1 MGVPSFFR
9 WLQIKYPSVIEQCKK
24 DNKIKFDNLYI
35 DLNGIIHPCSHPEGQ
50 PPPESENEIMNSI
63 CKNIDKLMSIVKPRK
78 LVYLAIDGVAPRA
91 KMNQQRARRFRTS
104 KLAKEK
110 LEDILKIK
118 SKLIEKGININT
130 QKKYHFDSNSIT
142 PGTVFMNRLSKNIQ
156 KYIKNRIQCHYL
168 WENIT
173 VILSDSSVPGEGEH
187 KIVQFIRD
195 QKSKKNYDSEI
206 HHVLYGAD
214 ADLIMLG
221 LSTHE
226 KLFTIIREEFN
237 PYKIAFCEICNQ
249 AGHKLNSCRGIK
261 SNKIYKKPEVNYL
274 WVRLY
279 ILKDYLKNELQIDN
293 VSFDYEFKRALDDWV
308 FLCFFVGND
317 FLPHLP
323 SLSIQ
328 EGAIDMLVDIY
339 KKKIV
344 NNNEYLT
351 DDGKANIKQLKIIMC
366 ELGKKEADIFKQRYL
381 KMKNT
386 DDIIQFH
393 KKNYQNR
400 YYLEKFHDQSLK
412 LKTNVVDH
420 YINGLCWVLKYYFKG
435 CPSWNWYF
443 PFHYAPLA
451 SDFNYTKRTRCNF
464 RKGTKPFKPFEQ
476 LVSTLPPAGS
486 YLLPKTIG
494 DLMTNP
500 SSPIIDYYPEKFK
513 IDLNGKKYEW
523 MGVTLL
529 PFIDEEK
536 VKRVVEKASKNSLT
550 EYEII
555 RNSIG
560 KDIIFLPKSI

>member
-9 WLQIKYPSVIEQCKK
+9 WLQLKYPSVIEQCKSG
-24 DNKIKFDNLYI
+24 NPTKFDNLYI

-50 PPPESENEIMNSI
+50 PPPESENEIMDAI
-63 CKNIDKLMSIVKPRK
+63 CKSIDKLVNIVRPRK
-78 LVYLAIDGVAPRA
+78 LIYLAIDGVAPRA

-110 LEDILKIK
+110 LEDISHIK
-118 SKLIEKGININT
+118 SKLKKKGIIINT
-130 QKKYHFDSNSIT
+130 QKKYQFDSNSIT
-142 PGTVFMNRLSKNIQ
+142 PGTIFMDRLSKNMQ
-156 KYIKNRIQCHYL
+156 KYIKSRLQHHRL
-168 WENIT
+168 WKNVI

-195 QKSKKNYDSEI
+195 QKSKKNYNPDI

-237 PYKIAFCEICNQ
+237 PDRIAYCEICNQ
-249 AGHKLNSCRGIK
+249 AGHKLNNCVGVRDK
-261 SNKIYKKPEVNYL
+261 TNKNYKPSEVKYL
-274 WVRLY
+274 WVKLY
-279 ILKDYLKNELQIDN
+279 ILRKYLKNELHIN
-293 VSFDYEFKRALDDWV
+293 NISFDYKFERSLDDWI

-339 KKKIV
+339 KRDIKQ
-344 NNNEYLT
+344 NNEYLT
-351 DDGKANIKQLKIIMC
+351 NNGKANTKQIKSIMC
-366 ELGKKEADIFKQRYL
+366 ELGKKEDDIFKQRFF
-381 KMKNT
+381 KSKNEH
-386 DDIIQFH
+386 DIIQFH

-400 YYLEKFHDQSLK
+400 YYLEKFNDQSLK
-412 LKTNVVDH
+412 LRTNVVDH

-443 PFHYAPLA
+443 PYHYAPFA
-451 SDFNYTKRTRCNF
+451 SDFSYAKRVRCNF
-464 RKGTKPFKPFEQ
+464 NKNTVPFKPFEQ

-486 YLLPKTIG
+486 HLLPKVIG
-494 DLMTNP
+494 DLMINP
-500 SSPIIDYYPEKFK
+500 NSPIIDYYPNNFK

-523 MGVTLL
+523 QGVTLL
-529 PFIDEEK
+529 PFIDEER
-536 VKRVVEKASKNSLT
+536 VKQALQNVDSLLT
-550 EYEII
+550 ESEIKRNISGTEII
-555 RNSIG
+555 YT
-560 KDIIFLPKSI
+560 F